1 MLNLIN
7 RGNYKINN
15 IRENSIDFDIID
27 KVCNDITTETL
38 HDVGQLMIGRGDYH
52 IANIINSNVFLQDE
66 IIWFEYKKSKFI
78 IDKNIRLE
86 DCRYIII
93 NKNPIMR
100 FIMIP
105 DFNANFD
112 IIRSVSSSSVARTS
126 YNRFITFFIN
136 ESIYND
142 NVNESNLVNLLI
154 HIIDEIIMFN
164 ITTAYPYISVQDGN
178 YNGEQVINLA
188 INSPGHAKIAFRYIF
203 DTIRALDRFL
213 DLKYDNFDTFEG
225 EYWRFDNYKL
235 LKSIYNC
242 AIESNNNESA
252 DIIMRDNID
261 ILIELF
267 DYYQHSYLEE

>member
-1 MLNLIN
+1 MLNLIK
-7 RGNYKINN
+7 RGSYNFNN

-27 KVCNDITTETL
+27 KVWNDITTETL

-78 IDKNIRLE
+78 IDKKIRLE
-86 DCRYIII
+86 DCKYIII

-105 DFNANFD
+105 DFDENFD
-112 IIRSVSSSSVARTS
+112 IIRSVSSSSVSRTS
-126 YNRFITFFIN
+126 YNRFITFFIHA
-136 ESIYND
+136 SVYNN

-178 YNGEQVINLA
+178 YNGEQVINLV

-203 DTIRALDRFL
+203 NTIRALDRFL
-213 DLKYDNFDTFEG
+213 DLKYDNFDNCKG

-267 DYYQHSYLEE
+267 DYYQHYYLEE